1 MSFDNRTRLITTI
14 FNEPFMMLKYNSS
27 STLSEETVPR
37 GMILDPSMVEGYC
50 ADLAH
55 VIFQEKLK
63 IPYSFLIETKY
74 GNEIKKGV
82 WDGMIGALVNRTA
95 DLAIALLRMT
105 SERGKAVDFSQSFI
119 NSGISLMVKKP
130 QKLKPVMLLF
140 FSKFERMVSR
150 YCLLKTELV
159 LLPGSNVLGR
169 MHLCHFFIYSRQ
181 HYLILHQST
190 VALRM
195 VLRK

>member
-1 MSFDNRTRLITTI
+1 MLHHYRMSFDNRTRLITTI

-105 SERGKAVDFSQSFI
+105 AERGKAVDFSQSFI

-140 FSKFERMVSR
+140 FFE
-150 YCLLKTELV
+150 
-159 LLPGSNVLGR
+159 
-169 MHLCHFFIYSRQ
+169 I
-181 HYLILHQST
+181 
-190 VALRM
+190 
-195 VLRK
+195 